1 MPNLLFEL
9 GCEEMPASA
18 VAQAEADLRGEIE
31 TRLKES
37 GLGLS
42 SIRSLATPR
51 RLIIGVEG
59 IAERQS
65 DREEEARGPRAGAAF
80 DAEGNPSKALEG
92 FCRGQGIS
100 PADVFTRD
108 DYVWFKKAVAGRAAI
123 AVLAE
128 IIPEAVRALKF
139 EKTMRWGT
147 EKARFVRPIRWIL
160 ATLDSQVVPFEIFG
174 VAAGAK
180 SFGHRFMSPGSFEP
194 KSWDD
199 HIKLLRENFVEPD
212 SEVRREK
219 IVAGANSAS
228 SGIPD
233 LTEDLVDENTYLTEW
248 PTAHEGSFSHEFM
261 NLPEPVLVTAM
272 AKHERFFPVRDQSG
286 KITNKFISIRNNG
299 DENLVR
305 KGNEWVLNARFND
318 ARFFYLEDQK
328 KSLEDF
334 LAATEHMLFQDK
346 LGTVRKRAN
355 RLANLTAAV
364 NSALGAPE
372 SEATEAKQAGLY
384 AKADLSCGLVSELSS
399 LQGVI
404 GGEYARREGMSERVA
419 IAIAGQYKLPKEAT
433 EPNRLGIALLMA
445 DQLDK
450 LAGFL
455 GLGLVPKGSSDP
467 FGLRRA
473 ATLVIQAALLFEEE
487 IDLAPLMN
495 AAFAEYKAQAI
506 DLDKQVADSA
516 LADLFIGRYE
526 ATMPD
531 VSHDVHGAAVASGE
545 WAMLSGPRRYLRR
558 TMALSEF
565 KSRPEAVQTF
575 TRPLN
580 ILSSARQKNQLI
592 GVGSVSHSDF
602 TSGPA
607 KKLYEAVTGLTGT
620 EIDTLEK
627 PIHEFFET
635 TMVMDEDPKVRAA
648 NLGLLLMVE
657 QKLLAV
663 GDFTKLVF
671 EG

>member
-1 MPNLLFEL
+1 MLNLLFEL

-18 VAQAEADLRGEIE
+18 VAQAEADLLGEIE
-31 TRLKES
+31 SRITAA
-37 GLGLS
+37 GLNLN
-42 SIRSLATPR
+42 SIRSFATPR
-51 RLIIGVEG
+51 RLIVGVDG
-59 IAERQS
+59 IADRQE

-80 DAEGNPSKALEG
+80 DANGAPTKALEG

-100 PADVFTRD
+100 ASDVFTKD
-108 DYVWFKKAVAGRAAI
+108 DYVWFKRSIPGRAAI
-123 AVLAE
+123 EVLAE
-128 IIPEAVRALKF
+128 IIPDAVKALKF

-160 ATLDSQVVPFEIFG
+160 AKLDSQIIPFEIYG
-174 VAAGAK
+174 VSTGAK

-194 KSWDD
+194 ESWED
-199 HIKLLRENFVEPD
+199 HVALLRENFVEPD

-219 IVAGANSAS
+219 IVAGAYSAS
-228 SGIPD
+228 TGIPD
-233 LTEDLVDENTYLTEW
+233 LTEDLVEENTYLTEW

-328 KSLEDF
+328 KSLADF
-334 LAATEHMLFQDK
+334 LAATEQMLFQDK
-346 LGTVRKRAN
+346 LGTVRQRAD

-364 NSALGAPE
+364 NLALGAPE
-372 SEATEAKQAGLY
+372 SEAIEAKQAGLY

-404 GGEYARREGMSERVA
+404 GGEYARREGMSEIVA
-419 IAIAGQYKLPKEAT
+419 MAIAGQYKLPKAAT
-433 EPNRLGIALLMA
+433 EKNRLGIALLIA

-455 GLGLVPKGSSDP
+455 GLGLIPKGSSDP

-473 ATLVIQAALLFEEE
+473 ATMVIQAAWLLDQPVDF
-487 IDLAPLMN
+487 APLLDQ
-495 AAFAEYKAQAI
+495 AFAEYSVQGVELDSKGAQSAI
-506 DLDKQVADSA
+506 S
-516 LADLFIGRYE
+516 DLFIGRYE
-526 ATMPD
+526 ATID
-531 VSHDVHGAAVASGE
+531 NVDHDVHDAAVAGGE
-545 WAMLSGPRRYLRR
+545 WSRLSSPTVYANRVKMLG
-558 TMALSEF
+558 EF
-565 KSRPEAVQTF
+565 KKRPVAVQTF

-580 ILSSARQKNQLI
+580 ILNSARQKNHI
-592 GVGSVSHSDF
+592 DAGGVVVAGDLG
-602 TSGPA
+602 TSPA
-607 KKLYEAVTGLTGT
+607 KALLDAVRQMKEL
-620 EIDTLEK
+620 DQLEK
-627 PIHEFFET
+627 PIHEFFES
-635 TMVMDEDPKVRAA
+635 TMVMDEDPKVRNA
-648 NLGLLLMVE
+648 NLQLLVLVE
-657 QKLLAV
+657 EKLLGA